1 MKCKYCNEN
10 VYEII
15 DGGQKVIVELRKACE
30 YFRNRFVLHSCDISE
45 ESFEIIK
52 KKYKIKI

>member
-1 MKCKYCNEN
+1 MKL
-10 VYEII
+10 I
-15 DGGQKVIVELRKACE
+15 DGGKKVIVELRKE
-30 YFRNRFVLHSCDISE
+30 DKYFRNRFVLHSCDVSE